1 MLKLFNT
8 LSRKKEGFKPLKK
21 KVKLFV
27 CGLTP
32 YDYAHIGHAKTY
44 VQFDVIVKYLRY
56 LKYDV
61 FYLQNVTNIDDKII
75 TRAKEVK
82 KEPLELSRFFER
94 AYLDDMEKLKVDS
107 VNKYARA
114 TDYIKEIISQIERLI
129 EKGYAYETSDGVY
142 YSIEKFEEY
151 GKLSKQPLEKIKKG
165 ARVNVNENKK
175 DASDFV
181 LWKKEKP
188 GEPSWASKFGRGRPG
203 WHIEDTA
210 ITEKE
215 LGVQYDIHGGAQDLI
230 FPHHEAEIAQMEAI
244 SKKQLVKYWLHTAFL
259 NINKEKMSKSLSNF
273 ITIKDV
279 LDKYDG
285 RVVRYFFVVNHY
297 RTPVDFSFE
306 LLEQAKNSLSR
317 IDNFVLN
324 LTGKD
329 HDSLIEK
336 YRKRFVK
343 EMNDDFNTPK
353 AMAVLFD
360 FIKEVNK
367 KSGGEKTYN
376 FIKEI
381 DSVFN
386 ILEEKVILFLRK

>member
-1 MLKLFNT
+1 
-8 LSRKKEGFKPLKK
+8 
-21 KVKLFV
+21 
-27 CGLTP
+27 
-32 YDYAHIGHAKTY
+32 
-44 VQFDVIVKYLRY
+44 
-56 LKYDV
+56 
-61 FYLQNVTNIDDKII
+61 
-75 TRAKEVK
+75 
-82 KEPLELSRFFER
+82 
-94 AYLDDMEKLKVDS
+94 
-107 VNKYARA
+107 
-114 TDYIKEIISQIERLI
+114 
-129 EKGYAYETSDGVY
+129 
-142 YSIEKFEEY
+142 
-151 GKLSKQPLEKIKKG
+151 
-165 ARVNVNENKK
+165 
-175 DASDFV
+175 
-181 LWKKEKP
+181 
-188 GEPSWASKFGRGRPG
+188 
-203 WHIEDTA
+203 
-210 ITEKE
+210 
-215 LGVQYDIHGGAQDLI
+215 
-230 FPHHEAEIAQMEAI
+230 
-244 SKKQLVKYWLHTAFL
+244 
-259 NINKEKMSKSLSNF
+259 
-273 ITIKDV
+273 TIKDV

-386 ILEEKVILFLRK
+386 ILEEKVNVSSEIKKLVGEREEARKSKDFKKADEIRDKVLAKGYIIEDGKNGAIIHEKGM